1 MSSIYHSMDAPFSPA
16 EQKIDKLKPAE
27 KAFFVLDDLCAMTL
41 NSRSVAPSRSDVA
54 MLCCRQLGTKIILLF
69 YILRAIYDQYRYGW
83 HMWEHLFGLSQYS
96 STGQWHN
103 CVCALPAPLP
113 PAPVRSLLLRC
124 APHTLCPWCAHRRPR

>member
-27 KAFFVLDDLCAMTL
+27 KAFFVLDDLCALSSPAPM
-41 NSRSVAPSRSDVA
+41 RAPSVRSDVA
-54 MLCCRQLGTKIILLF
+54 LLCCRQLGTKIILLF

-103 CVCALPAPLP
+103 CVCALPAPL
-113 PAPVRSLLLRC
+113 AVARL
-124 APHTLCPWCAHRRPR
+124 HTLCPWCAHRRPR